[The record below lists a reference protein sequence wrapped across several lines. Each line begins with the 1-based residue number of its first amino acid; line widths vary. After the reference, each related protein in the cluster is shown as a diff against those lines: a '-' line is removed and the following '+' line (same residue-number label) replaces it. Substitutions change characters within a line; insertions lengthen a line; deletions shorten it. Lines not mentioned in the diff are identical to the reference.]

1 MAFYSAI
8 QDGSYYNVR
17 MQLDF
22 FVPEKILHTR
32 QLITTCL
39 FNYVTFEHDHIRFP
53 LKLLD
58 LRISFK
64 IKSFMEPAQ
73 DIMVLGKNLV
83 CLSNIFLFN
92 DTWFIYNM
100 LFLLLQSKGFHIFF
114 YRKLFTIFIFTKN
127 YFILLPYTPSFKICA
142 HRLRILLNSHY
153 FIKKIHNCPS

>member
-17 MQLDF
+17 MQSDF

-100 LFLLLQSKGFHIFF
+100 LFLLLQVQVNIRTF
-114 YRKLFTIFIFTKN
+114 YVQKVFIFSSTGN
-127 YFILLPYTPSFKICA
+127 YLQFSSLRKIILSCYLILP
-142 HRLRILLNSHY
+142 RLRFVHTD
-153 FIKKIHNCPS
+153 